1 MSSPTLSDHLNQARA
16 NRDHAEW
23 LLASRPH
30 DNTALQWAA
39 TAAFYSALHALT
51 AHLLRIGVR
60 VTDHRSRFLALTNPA
75 YGVPRQIVQMYR
87 LLEGRSCAARYL
99 LWSYTAQDIRNLLDR
114 QLAAIAAFTGM

>member
-1 MSSPTLSDHLNQARA
+1 VSSPTPIDHLTQARA

-23 LLASRPH
+23 LLASRAH

-51 AHLLRIGVR
+51 AQLRRSGVR

-75 YGVPRQIVQMYR
+75 NGVPRHIVHMYR
-87 LLEGRSCAARYL
+87 LLEGRSRAARYL
-99 LWSYTAQDIRNLLDR
+99 LWSYTARDVRSLLDR